1 MALAKKGGK
10 KKGHPA
16 IHEVVTKGDTISILK
31 DIQGVAFKK
40 RAPQTH
46 KSGNLP
52 LRIWELQMSTMT
64 PGPTKLSGP
73 MGRGTFQTISRC
85 DCPENVTRRQIQQ
98 TSCMHWSPMYPSPV
112 SKTYRQLLWMRRS
125 CTDRQIKV

>member
-16 IHEVVTKGDTISILK
+16 IYEVVTKGDTISILK

-40 RAPQTH
+40 CAPQTH

-52 LRIWELQMSTMT
+52 LRIWELQMCTMT

-85 DCPENVTRRQIQQ
+85 DCPENVTRRLD
-98 TSCMHWSPMYPSPV
+98 SPNELYALVTYVPV
-112 SKTYRQLLWMRRS
+112 TNFKNLQAVTVDE
-125 CTDRQIKV
+125 T